1 MSFYKE
7 IGIDIFIANK
17 KIDDK
22 TFSRTIKKKNHD
34 EVIDDKFLINSKKD
48 PNQIQNKETKIK
60 ELECLFKNF
69 DS

>member
-22 TFSRTIKKKNHD
+22 TFFRTKKKKNHD
-34 EVIDDKFLINSKKD
+34 EFIEDKFLINSK
-48 PNQIQNKETKIK
+48 
-60 ELECLFKNF
+60 
-69 DS
+69 